1 MTYRI
6 LDNKIGVITTRAAA
20 LYRPPVSANSTFT
33 ITFEGA
39 PKGAVAVFTCNDAI
53 YYRDI
58 VNGKCEVSLH
68 DLDGVVDVAVAMFT
82 NKGQSERW
90 LCEGLIVSHTD
101 SGNVLVMPNDIDLK
115 KEVVELK
122 LENEQ
127 LRDEQ
132 ARLNER
138 LLELDKKL
146 TRIMEGYNIT

>member
-39 PKGAVAVFTCNDAI
+39 PKGAVAVFTCNDVI

-127 LRDEQ
+127 IRSDVRHLE
-132 ARLNER
+132 ATIKALSER
-138 LLELDKKL
+138 LKKI
-146 TRIMEGYNIT
+146 TEGYNIT